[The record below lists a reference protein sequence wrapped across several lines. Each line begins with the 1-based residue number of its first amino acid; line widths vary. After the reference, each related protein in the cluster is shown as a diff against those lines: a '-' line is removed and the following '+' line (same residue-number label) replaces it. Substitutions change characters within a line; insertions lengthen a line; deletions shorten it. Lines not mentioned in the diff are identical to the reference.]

1 MFYNHYLINDLI
13 RKKIHVVST
22 SLVDAPLAL
31 LSVFCVAEQSNC
43 QMQCWTDVS
52 HLSGTPA
59 LDCNTNKGLLLP
71 RLVFLVVKIVM
82 SQIMVSRLIDAK
94 KIQGTQAREAQHST
108 GNTEGRI
115 GIIAPKIPLF
125 CEWLDPATNYI

>member
-1 MFYNHYLINDLI
+1 M
-13 RKKIHVVST
+13 
-22 SLVDAPLAL
+22 
-31 LSVFCVAEQSNC
+31 
-43 QMQCWTDVS
+43 
-52 HLSGTPA
+52 
-59 LDCNTNKGLLLP
+59 
-71 RLVFLVVKIVM
+71 VM

-108 GNTEGRI
+108 WNTEGHI